1 MKEAYA
7 CLSGLKKI
15 LQPALKQTLP
25 VMTVEVVG
33 VAPGSLFKS
42 RWVGCVQRGRVF
54 NINPPPIRLLAS
66 TAQVLKRCL

>member
-1 MKEAYA
+1 MKETYA

-15 LQPALKQTLP
+15 LQLALKQALP

-42 RWVGCVQRGRVF
+42 RWVGCVQRGRVSSILTLPLF
-54 NINPPPIRLLAS
+54 IF
-66 TAQVLKRCL
+66 

>member
-1 MKEAYA
+1 MKETYA

-15 LQPALKQTLP
+15 LQLALKQALP

-42 RWVGCVQRGRVF
+42 RWVGCVQRGCVSSILTLPLFVF
-54 NINPPPIRLLAS
+54 
-66 TAQVLKRCL
+66 